1 MVGLVC
7 ALTGLVLTVKVAL
20 LRPARMVTLAGT
32 VADPLLLLSVT
43 TTEAG
48 AIAFNVTVPV
58 ELVPPTT
65 EAGLR
70 AMVETASVSTL
81 RTAEADPLRVAVM
94 VVVVDEVTEFVFTVN
109 AAVVALA
116 ATVTEPGTEAARELV
131 LASVTT
137 APPAGAGPVRV
148 MVPVELET
156 PPTTSAGDRVTDFT

>member
-81 RTAEADPLRVAVM
+81 SGSVHSDSSHARVA
-94 VVVVDEVTEFVFTVN
+94 E
-109 AAVVALA
+109 
-116 ATVTEPGTEAARELV
+116 
-131 LASVTT
+131 
-137 APPAGAGPVRV
+137 
-148 MVPVELET
+148 
-156 PPTTSAGDRVTDFT
+156 